1 MAKLIDQLKK
11 HSFQLPDDAPL
22 QTTAPI
28 ESRVV
33 VKVPTETA
41 VKATTEAVV
50 KTIDPSTIVFDSREY
65 FNSLLQPKTSSFTT
79 KQVYIR
85 EEYAAVLNK
94 LSAMSGVSMKII
106 LDNIL
111 EPMLSKG
118 GEYSISEHIVTMMKN
133 DIKNQF

>member
-22 QTTAPI
+22 QTAAQTTTQTPATK
-28 ESRVV
+28 ESGVV
-33 VKVPTETA
+33 VPVPKESVIKVVNPG
-41 VKATTEAVV
+41 
-50 KTIDPSTIVFDSREY
+50 TIVFDSREY
-65 FNSLLQPKTSSFTT
+65 FNSLLQPKASSFTT

-118 GEYSISEHIVTMMKN
+118 GEYSISEHIITMMKN